1 MSGPESKCKK
11 NVKKIL
17 NIDLKSQELLRY
29 KELGTSVAPRGSIH
43 FISITPSGAS
53 GSMCRKQY
61 SK

>member
-17 NIDLKSQELLRY
+17 NIDIKSQELLRY
-29 KELGTSVAPRGSIH
+29 KELGTSVARGSIH